1 MAGVTSTIPMTG
13 SSWRS
18 HLKQQRPESE
28 DERAVSKQ
36 WRKLKYYEHK
46 TIMANKR
53 GVPDR
58 YYSCPFVRFWCEWK
72 SEIGETSE
80 DQDKVHDDMRRNG
93 DIVITVHSAEE
104 FWSFVRA
111 AKVAHAASL

>member
-1 MAGVTSTIPMTG
+1 MD

-18 HLKQQRPESE
+18 HLKQQRPESV

-36 WRKLKYYEHK
+36 WRKLGYYEHK
-46 TIMANKR
+46 TIVANKR

-58 YYSCPFVRFWCEWK
+58 FYACPFVQFWCEWK
-72 SEIGETSE
+72 SEEGELSS
-80 DQDKVHDDMRRNG
+80 DQVKVHPEMRSNG
-93 DIVITVHSAEE
+93 CIVIVCRSADE
-104 FWSFVRA
+104 FWSFVRG